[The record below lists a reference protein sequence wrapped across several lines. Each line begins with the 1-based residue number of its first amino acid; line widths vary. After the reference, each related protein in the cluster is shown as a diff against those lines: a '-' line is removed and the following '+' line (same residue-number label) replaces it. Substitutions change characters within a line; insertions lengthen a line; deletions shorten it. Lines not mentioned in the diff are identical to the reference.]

1 MNTTF
6 LHRLLSFSQ
15 NLKAIVSNINFF
27 IHETL
32 NLSIDSDIFW
42 VSTMTHETVILLR
55 FCFLVISG
63 WTEWCVIQS

>member
-6 LHRLLSFSQ
+6 LHCLLSFSQ
-15 NLKAIVSNINFF
+15 NLETVVSNINFF

-32 NLSIDSDIFW
+32 NLTIDSNMFR

-63 WTEWCVIQS
+63 WTEGCMIQS